1 MMWFF
6 GYQYPENHKA
16 LLISLA
22 MEFTLSPSEEEFVNF
37 PDYIAT
43 IDNNMW
49 KEHGYVKV
57 VAPEKWRKSIVY
69 DKTAI
74 DNMTLEKI
82 NTQVLS
88 GKKGVYN
95 LENIQKDGTMSV
107 MQFEKSVAPHN
118 RKVLLKPNMDTV
130 KSYEKMFWDKVTKG
144 NLMYATDKLCSLFDE
159 NTNLWNISKLGTF
172 LDKIVSFN
180 GVTKPYLY
188 FGMMKSMF
196 AWHTEDMDLPSIN
209 YLHYGYP
216 KFWYV
221 IPSAYKNDFDWLVSQ
236 YFPAT
241 ALECDG
247 FMRHKNII
255 FSHSKISSAGIPV
268 RQVVQLPGEF
278 ILTYPGA
285 YHSGF
290 NLGYNCAEAVN
301 FAMKSWIDYSLKVKF
316 CLCGHSTVR
325 FDMVTVLDKLY
336 RSGEINLEEMEKYY
350 FENKSTLH
358 PGNSKLVPYLKSTE
372 PAVEK
377 METDSEDYC
386 VICRFFINGEQFF
399 LQGRIPRDGTCV
411 LSALHF
417 GDSVDVTKKLDKL
430 LCCSRCHVR
439 VHARCYRCTDL
450 SDDSDLAGWLC
461 DVCKYQKEKVVCN
474 LCGTSDSALLE
485 YKKNKFCHVQCALL
499 SQNVRFVCPSLH
511 GGKKMIFQK
520 GPLRGRC
527 DYCDENKGT
536 LIRCSEEN
544 CNAIFHLHCGR
555 RLGVKYEVADFLT
568 NSKGIHITC
577 EAHSTKFESYVNR
590 RVIVEMSHDHKEMG
604 YVEDEYESI
613 LYLVDFEDG
622 CYSDV
627 LDDDIVSCDCPNRN
641 EKDHIHGVGARVV
654 LNWIDGKSYRV
665 ILRKASNEMCY
676 SVMLE
681 KTNSV
686 IHVTRSDFTLAPE

>member
-1 MMWFF
+1 LFF
-6 GYQYPENHKA
+6 GQLFVKSHHQ
-16 LLISLA
+16 LISLV

-43 IDNNMW
+43 IDNDMW

-95 LENIQKDGTMSV
+95 LENVAKNGTMSV
-107 MQFEKSVAPHN
+107 TQFEKSVAPYN
-118 RKVLLKPNMDTV
+118 RKILLKPNMDTLA
-130 KSYEKMFWDKVTKG
+130 SYEKTFWDKVTKG

-241 ALECDG
+241 ALECEG
-247 FMRHKNII
+247 FLRHKNII

-290 NLGYNCAEAVN
+290 NLGFNCAEAVN

-386 VICRFFINGEQFF
+386 VICRFFIDGEQFF

-430 LCCSRCHVR
+430 LCCSRCQVR

-461 DVCKYQKEKVVCN
+461 DVCKYQKGKVVCK
-474 LCGTSDSALLE
+474 LCGTSDTALLE
-485 YKKNKFCHVQCALL
+485 YKKSKFCHVQCALL
-499 SQNVRFVCPSLH
+499 SQNVRFVCPSSH
-511 GGKKMIFQK
+511 GGQKMIFQK
-520 GPLRGRC
+520 APLRGRC

-544 CNAIFHLHCGR
+544 CSAIFHLHCGR
-555 RLGVKYEVADFLT
+555 RLGVKYEVVDFLT

-590 RVIVEMSHDHKEMG
+590 RVIVQVSHGHKEMG
-604 YVEDEYESI
+604 YVEDQYESI
-613 LYLVDFEDG
+613 VYLVDFEDG

-665 ILRKASNEMCY
+665 ILRKASNEVCY

>member
-1 MMWFF
+1 MWFF
-6 GYQYPENHKA
+6 VVVVVLFFGLLFVKSHHQ
-16 LLISLA
+16 LISLV

-43 IDNNMW
+43 IDNDMW
-49 KEHGYVKV
+49 KEQGYVKV

-95 LENIQKDGTMSV
+95 LENIQKVGTMSV
-107 MQFEKSVAPHN
+107 MQFEKSVAPYN
-118 RKVLLKPNMDTV
+118 RKILLKPNMDTLA
-130 KSYEKMFWDKVTKG
+130 SYEKTFWDKVTKG

-216 KFWYV
+216 KF
-221 IPSAYKNDFDWLVSQ
+221 
-236 YFPAT
+236 
-241 ALECDG
+241 C
-247 FMRHKNII
+247 I
-255 FSHSKISSAGIPV
+255 FRLLLWNVMFCWHTGSTGSSATRRIYSHLSWRLSLWFQFGI
-268 RQVVQLPGEF
+268 QLCRG
-278 ILTYPGA
+278 I
-285 YHSGF
+285 
-290 NLGYNCAEAVN
+290 
-301 FAMKSWIDYSLKVKF
+301 
-316 CLCGHSTVR
+316 R

-386 VICRFFINGEQFF
+386 VICRFFIDGEQFF
-399 LQGRIPRDGTCV
+399 LQGRIPHDGTCV

-461 DVCKYQKEKVVCN
+461 DVCKYQKGKVVCK

-485 YKKNKFCHVQCALL
+485 YKKSKFCHVQCALL
-499 SQNVRFVCPSLH
+499 SQNVRFVCPSSH
-511 GGKKMIFQK
+511 GGQKMIFQK
-520 GPLRGRC
+520 APLRGRC

-568 NSKGIHITC
+568 NSKD
-577 EAHSTKFESYVNR
+577 ALLFK
-590 RVIVEMSHDHKEMG
+590 
-604 YVEDEYESI
+604 
-613 LYLVDFEDG
+613 
-622 CYSDV
+622 
-627 LDDDIVSCDCPNRN
+627 
-641 EKDHIHGVGARVV
+641 
-654 LNWIDGKSYRV
+654 
-665 ILRKASNEMCY
+665 
-676 SVMLE
+676 
-681 KTNSV
+681 
-686 IHVTRSDFTLAPE
+686 